1 MSRNE
6 VKNTGFHLS
15 RSELLTIAGSL
26 VLGVLAGLLT
36 LLQANAVLIFVVAG
50 AALALLAALIGQAT
64 DQLGTR
70 LGSGATGGGAIRSRQ
85 LT

>member
-1 MSRNE
+1 VSRFE
-6 VKNTGFHLS
+6 VKNGKVLLS
-15 RSELLTIAGSL
+15 RREWLLIAGSFAAT
-26 VLGVLAGLLT
+26 VLSGMLSALN
-36 LLQANAVLIFVVAG
+36 ANAVLIFVVAG